1 MAEGAK
7 QLGAVDVSGLSSGDI
22 EIEHVRKKLAPDFVP
37 TFKSLSSVMVAQET
51 KLQIKEARQS
61 ISTRILHQSL
71 VHSINPIPLSLQQ
84 RPRLRS
90 FYSSQRTPDQPS
102 HPADPKWSGSST
114 ASQDEEA
121 TKKLLFNLLSD
132 TMTMLESDFR
142 KITWQKSGLKV
153 EIAQTYLLLIH
164 HNLTF

>member
-1 MAEGAK
+1 VDEGAK
-7 QLGAVDVSGLSSGDI
+7 QLGAVDASGLSSGDI

-51 KLQIKEARQS
+51 KLQIKEARQACQ
-61 ISTRILHQSL
+61 ISQP
-71 VHSINPIPLSLQQ
+71 V
-84 RPRLRS
+84 
-90 FYSSQRTPDQPS
+90 SSQLQTDTTLPPTAPSAELPVEPSTPDQPS
-102 HPADPKWSGSST
+102 HPVDPKWSGSST

-142 KITWQKSGLKV
+142 KIIWQRSGLNV
-153 EIAQTYLLLIH
+153 ELAQTYYKTH
-164 HNLTF
+164 SPTDF